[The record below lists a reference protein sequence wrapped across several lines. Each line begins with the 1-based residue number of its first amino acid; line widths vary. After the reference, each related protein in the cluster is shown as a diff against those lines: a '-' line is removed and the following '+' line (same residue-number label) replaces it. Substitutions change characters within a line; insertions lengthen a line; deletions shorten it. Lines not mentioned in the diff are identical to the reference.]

1 MKSQLANTSLWFV
14 VVASGILIF
23 FLLGLPLPFLLGA
36 LAGSAVASNYL
47 KPLGYSHVLRKSGQI
62 ILGTAVCGALSPDAT
77 QLLIDT
83 LPHMLAVALALNA
96 VALLIALPVRLF
108 AKVDWIT
115 AVLGCLPAG
124 IAEMSSLA
132 RELGGNPHMV
142 AVMQTLRI
150 VLLLAFLPFLVTM
163 LDVLPSPAAAGGAY
177 EHLWFL
183 ALFIILS
190 ASLAYGAALIGIF
203 NPWIIVPMLLGL
215 VVFLVGLRV
224 PTTPSALVIAAQI
237 MLGLSIGAG
246 FDIKALTSLPKA
258 FVAGVFSTVLLVAA
272 AALIIAPLLHVTS
285 HIALETAILAVAP
298 GGLAEMIASAK
309 ALGLSSA
316 IVAGFQFI
324 RSLSTNALA
333 PIIVRSLQRRTAAR
347 KGRGS

>member
-1 MKSQLANTSLWFV
+1 MI
-14 VVASGILIF
+14 VAAGVAIF
-23 FLLGLPLPFLLGA
+23 YLLSLPLPFLLGA

-47 KPLGYSHVLRKSGQI
+47 KPLGYSHVLRKTGQI

-77 QLLIDT
+77 ELLIHT

-150 VLLLAFLPFLVTM
+150 VLLLAFLPFLVVM
-163 LDVLPSPAAAGGAY
+163 LDALSSPITAAGAY

-183 ALFIILS
+183 ALFIIVS

-215 VVFLVGLRV
+215 VAFLMGLRV
-224 PTTPSALVIAAQI
+224 PTTPSFLVVSAQI
-237 MLGLSIGAG
+237 MLGISIGTG
-246 FDIKALTSLPKA
+246 FEIKALTSLPKA
-258 FVAGVFSTVLLVAA
+258 FVAGIFSTVLLVAA
-272 AALIIAPLLHVTS
+272 AALIIAPLLHITTQ
-285 HIALETAILAVAP
+285 IPLETAVLAVAP

-316 IVAGFQFI
+316 VVAGFQFI

-333 PIIVRSLQRRTAAR
+333 PIIVRSLQRRKAGR
-347 KGRGS
+347 KGDAS